1 MICVVSDFWPSTMWV
16 TTEAVVSIAYSAQYD
31 RSEALMMRFIAAYTR
46 AIFAAILQAITS
58 FEQSKRV
65 DQI

>member
-1 MICVVSDFWPSTMWV
+1 MWV